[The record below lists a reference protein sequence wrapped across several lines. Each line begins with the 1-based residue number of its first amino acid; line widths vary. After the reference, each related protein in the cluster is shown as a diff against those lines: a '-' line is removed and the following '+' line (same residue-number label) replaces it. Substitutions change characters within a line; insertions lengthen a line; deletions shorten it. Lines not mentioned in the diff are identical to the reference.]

1 MLTQSR
7 KAPWFPAS
15 APGPNSRCSVS
26 LGRERD
32 EGSVS
37 LCIFLPTPSST
48 KMGGGAGVPCMQLAL
63 RAAGVGRTP
72 VLLSSCIG
80 CVSVGAGMS
89 LEWTGPAAVR
99 GEGELKSRW
108 TSGLLLCWWE
118 PAECGRVC
126 GCSSCP
132 SAEALPVIL
141 PQNSSQSPACLLRP
155 AAEGASPDFPF

>member
-1 MLTQSR
+1 MLTQGR

-37 LCIFLPTPSST
+37 LCIFLSTPSST
-48 KMGGGAGVPCMQLAL
+48 KMGGGRGPLY
-63 RAAGVGRTP
+63 AAGSKSCWGGEKP
-72 VLLSSCIG
+72 ALLSSCSG
-80 CVSVGAGMS
+80 CVSVVAGMS

-141 PQNSSQSPACLLRP
+141 PQNSSLEPCVSAQ
-155 AAEGASPDFPF
+155 ASSGSSLS